1 MLTDEA
7 LEKLIEPIS
16 ARQERINNYVVSL
29 IAKRINQIGKIN
41 ASDVYKLQQMMNIG
55 GDMRLIEKAIAIA
68 TDMNVSEVKNI
79 LYEAAESMYGD
90 AKKYYEYRGMPFVPL
105 NENTQLAAL
114 VEAIS
119 RETAESFVN
128 LSNTTGFTMWQ
139 GGQKVPMTIRN
150 TYTRVVDEA
159 IQAVKANVTDYN
171 TAIRRS
177 MRQMINSGVRNINYN
192 GNPESDYFGR
202 TYVTYAP
209 DSGRHYTRRLDSAV
223 RMNVLDG
230 VKAINQQLQDAIG
243 EQIGADGK
251 EISVHRYPAPDHAP
265 VQGHTFTN
273 DEYDKLQNVEFC
285 EDIKGESFP
294 PMERA
299 IGMWNCRHFTFS
311 VIIGVYPPNYT
322 QKQLDKILRENERGY
337 TYKDKHYTMYRCTQ
351 LQRKYELE
359 IRRAKDGYIA
369 AQNIGDDKLAD
380 EYKNRVNQQM
390 QEYKAF
396 SADCGLSI
404 KYNNIRVDGY
414 K

>member
-1 MLTDEA
+1 MLSDNA
-7 LEKLIEPIS
+7 LDKLIAPI
-16 ARQERINNYVVSL
+16 AQRQERINNYIVGL
-29 IAKRINQIGKIN
+29 IAKHIRQIGTIN

-55 GDMRLIEKAIAIA
+55 GDMRLIQKSLSIA
-68 TDMNVSEVKNI
+68 TEMNVNELKNI
-79 LYEAAESMYGD
+79 LYKAAEEMYGD
-90 AKKYYEYRGMPFVPL
+90 AKPYYEYRGMPFVPL
-105 NENTQLAAL
+105 EENQQLNAL

-119 RETAESFVN
+119 RETAESFFN
-128 LSNTTGFTMWQ
+128 LSNTTGFTMWR
-139 GGQKVPMTIRN
+139 GGQKVPMTIRD

-177 MRQMINSGVRNINYN
+177 MRQMINSGVRSINYN
-192 GNPESDYFGR
+192 GNPNSEYFGR
-202 TYVTYAP
+202 TFVTYAP

-230 VKAINQQLQDAIG
+230 VKAINQQLQNAIG
-243 EQIGADGK
+243 EQVGADGK

-273 DEYDKLQNVEFC
+273 EEYDKLQNE
-285 EDIKGESFP
+285 ETSHDINNNSFP

-311 VIIGVYPPNYT
+311 VIIGVYPPNYS
-322 QKQLDKILRENERGY
+322 QDQLDKIIRENNKGY
-337 TYKDKHYTMYRCTQ
+337 TYNDKHYTMYQCTQ
-351 LQRKYELE
+351 LQRQYELE

-369 AQNIGDDKLAD
+369 AQALGDKELAD
-380 EYKNRVNQQM
+380 EYRNKVNQQM
-390 QEYKAF
+390 IEYKTF
-396 SADCGLSI
+396 SEACGLSI
-404 KYNNIRVDGY
+404 KYNNIRVEGY

>member
-1 MLTDEA
+1 MLTDEV
-7 LEKLIEPIS
+7 LEKLIDPITQ
-16 ARQERINNYVVSL
+16 RQEKINNYVVGL
-29 IAKRINQIGKIN
+29 IAKRIYQIGTVN

-55 GDMRLIEKAIAIA
+55 GDMELIQKAIANA
-68 TDMNVSEVKNI
+68 TNMNVKEVKNI

-90 AKKYYEYRGMPFVPL
+90 AQKYYEYRGLSFVPL
-105 NENTQLAAL
+105 EENAPLNAL

-119 RETAESFVN
+119 RETAKSFVN

-139 GGQKVPMTIRN
+139 GNRKVPMTIRD
-150 TYTRVVDEA
+150 TYTRCVDEA

-171 TAIRRS
+171 TAIRHT
-177 MRQMINSGVRNINYN
+177 MRQMINSGLRDINYN
-192 GNPESDYFGR
+192 GNPNSDFFGR

-230 VKAINQQLQDAIG
+230 VKAINQQMQDAIG
-243 EQIGADGK
+243 EQVDADGK

-265 VQGHTFTN
+265 VQGHIFTN
-273 DEYDKLQNVEFC
+273 VEYDKLQNVESS
-285 EDIKGESFP
+285 EDVNGSVFP

-311 VIIGVYPPNYT
+311 IIIGVYPPNYT
-322 QKQLDKILRENERGY
+322 QEQLDKILRENQKGY
-337 TYKDKHYTMYRCTQ
+337 TYNDKHYTMYQCTQ
-351 LQRKYELE
+351 LQRQYELE
-359 IRRAKDGYIA
+359 IRRAKDGYIGA
-369 AQNIGDDKLAD
+369 MALGDEKLAE
-380 EYKNRVNQQM
+380 EYRNKVNQNM
-390 QEYKAF
+390 VEYKAF
-396 SADCGLSI
+396 SNDCGLSI